1 MRQTK
6 QRKKKNDH
14 EEVKANLA
22 KALKDQDRSDLSTD
36 DERDSDRRKV
46 VLIEQQRAIRLD
58 DDGQDFGDEG
68 LAKAEEADLNI
79 EGLEERERKGH
90 TGDFEQSER
99 DLRSDLVRFDRCD
112 GVCAQAGIAEA
123 RDPTPADSSSEEEK
137 RENADAA
144 AATDDA
150 ADDDEVTIE
159 PCENVD
165 LKERRERER
174 EMIGTTQTTETQK
187 KVENE
192 IANEDEYVT
201 FDCLF
206 GAKEIFVN
214 GTEKQK
220 QAAITQYVSDSFDR
234 LVYGY
239 KHSSKQLLQ
248 FGAPIERVSVGSG
261 LAEDDFEELVG
272 VGLVERTK
280 EREEKKK
287 AKEEQMIILKRM
299 KDKEQR
305 NLYNNNN
312 DKNNNDL
319 SLMKKKKNNAS
330 AQFLD
335 DEDEDDLL
343 DLDHEDDED
352 YEDDDEKEDQG
363 FNNKNNNNNN
373 NINFYGTPSFG
384 KDLNAL
390 QSFQQQQQAHKRR
403 HHHQQQQPSTH
414 KKHKADNNNNIDAH
428 QFDSELAQFPTT
440 VGGGTPGGDWTD
452 DISLWAALDHL
463 DGSNNN
469 NMNKSLMVGAAAAV
483 AANNANINNNSHIK
497 RRETQA
503 AGAHDVANAA
513 TNLTL
518 TANHIGLGGQQQ
530 SSGGYHTTIVH
541 HHHYPPG
548 ENASNG
554 ENGFESLVRRLEQL
568 EQKHHSTSGGDLH
581 NNASLQNENVHHEE
595 GNDTTPRKALEFRD
609 TNGKHV
615 ARKTSDENNN
625 NNNNDNNLERRL
637 ADLERLLHA
646 AELENSTLKRALHFK
661 SSAGVK
667 TPGNKNDAGAKN
679 HESNDGK
686 KSGAATLSHS
696 ENTKGANNKKASSD
710 YDDSHLRSADGKSDK
725 TNEATFHTLDDDRT
739 NEEHKI
745 FTEEKHLFENIREIR
760 ENGVSPDSSILEAA
774 DDVLAQQQQHQKKK
788 DIAQAHAKRSLDRE
802 L

>member
-6 QRKKKNDH
+6 QRKKKKNDR
-14 EEVKANLA
+14 EEIKANVA
-22 KALKDQDRSDLSTD
+22 KALGDQDRSDLSTD
-36 DERDSDRRKV
+36 DERDSDQRKV

-68 LAKAEEADLNI
+68 LVQAEEADLNI
-79 EGLEERERKGH
+79 EGLKERERKGP

-305 NLYNNNN
+305 NLYNNN
-312 DKNNNDL
+312 
-319 SLMKKKKNNAS
+319 
-330 AQFLD
+330 
-335 DEDEDDLL
+335 
-343 DLDHEDDED
+343 
-352 YEDDDEKEDQG
+352 
-363 FNNKNNNNNN
+363 
-373 NINFYGTPSFG
+373 INFYGTPSFG

-428 QFDSELAQFPTT
+428 QFDSELAQFPTA

-548 ENASNG
+548 ENASNW